1 MCKLYL
7 PKKKN
12 QTKKKQTEKNKIQKK
27 NPQTNTTQK
36 TTRKTL
42 KKQGLNK
49 RKKKHFKDYK
59 KRWKHKIEFDM
70 YILIRELKL
79 HICNVN
85 Q

>member
-1 MCKLYL
+1 MQIIFA
-7 PKKKN
+7 KKK
-12 QTKKKQTEKNKIQKK
+12 TKQRKNKQKKNKIQKK